1 MKYTEFV
8 KQNYSKVSH
17 LPPKQRLKAIG
28 AMWKQSNGKGTVQ
41 QQPSLDGKGGSFDI
55 FSMLGLGLQKKK
67 GRPTKK
73 QQREAALQV
82 ALQSPPQQ
90 QQQQQLNADGSGFFD
105 SMLGTIGGIAQSAL
119 QVAPQAITMYGLM
132 KGKGLKGGALKKN
145 KSIVKKPT
153 NSEIM
158 AAIGERH
165 KSMMGAGFDLMSML
179 PLLTLL

>member
-41 QQPSLDGKGGSFDI
+41 QPNVDGKGFDI
-55 FSMLGLGLQKKK
+55 FSMLGLGLEKKKK

-82 ALQSPPQQ
+82 ALQSAPQQ

-105 SMLGTIGGIAQSAL
+105 SMLGTIGGLASTAL
-119 QVAPQAITMYGLM
+119 QIAPQALGIYAMT

-145 KSIVKKPT
+145 KSIVKKPS
-153 NSEIM
+153 NKQIM
-158 AAIGERH
+158 EAIGERH
-165 KSMMGAGFDLMSML
+165 RTIQGAGFDLMSML